1 MKMKWKTTFA
11 LICLAEFVCLSCQ
24 SADVP
29 ADRWNT
35 LVLWSNQVLS
45 ASLKYMPQASLAH
58 EDYMFVEFNNHTEKT
73 LEVSQARLS
82 LPATRTD
89 NNTQQSAFM
98 SDMTGGVIYF
108 GKLPP
113 GKTRTVQNG
122 VFAAGLAN
130 LGLPPKNGYHVEVS
144 PHAEVK
150 LADGTVFSGPHEKFS
165 FEFHYPDPTE
175 VETIK
180 ARFKQLLARPD
191 NQFASGY
198 YLTAF
203 SQLPEVRDSV
213 TLDEVLSAL
222 KSRTWVDGKT
232 ALMTIIGNRFA
243 NEPKVLAHFV
253 EQLSHD
259 YGDAFFSFPREVRQN
274 PVFVEPLVK
283 RYERNGDNS
292 TELREL
298 RPLWINSPQIVARLS
313 TALLKKHPTLSR
325 NVAELS
331 GDDLCHWRSGVADA
345 RIIGDTNFLKWLQPA
360 LADKRIVPDCISEH
374 DSRPRPTW
382 KPRIC
387 DCALEA
393 VLMIVDGHSWPAF
406 KKAGIEGWHTQEEA
420 YAAHDRVITDLI
432 KRLMLINDN
441 GPK

>member
-1 MKMKWKTTFA
+1 
-11 LICLAEFVCLSCQ
+11 
-24 SADVP
+24 
-29 ADRWNT
+29 
-35 LVLWSNQVLS
+35 
-45 ASLKYMPQASLAH
+45 
-58 EDYMFVEFNNHTEKT
+58 
-73 LEVSQARLS
+73 
-82 LPATRTD
+82 
-89 NNTQQSAFM
+89 
-98 SDMTGGVIYF
+98 
-108 GKLPP
+108 
-113 GKTRTVQNG
+113 
-122 VFAAGLAN
+122 
-130 LGLPPKNGYHVEVS
+130 
-144 PHAEVK
+144 VK

-253 EQLSHD
+253 DQLSHD
-259 YGDAFFSFPREVRQN
+259 HGDAFFSFPREVRQN
-274 PVFVEPLVK
+274 PVFIEPLVK
-283 RYERNGDNS
+283 RYEKNGDNS

-298 RPLWINSPQIVARLS
+298 RSLWISSPQIVARLS

-345 RIIGDTNFLKWLQPA
+345 GIIGDTNFLKWLQPA
-360 LADKRIVPDCISEH
+360 LAEKRIVPDCISEH

-382 KPRIC
+382 SPRIC

-393 VLMIVDGHSWPAF
+393 VLMIVDGHSSPAF